1 MKYAHKDIKSYRR
14 EVLFAHEFSS
24 AEIVPVNISLYN
36 KWARHSEP
44 VMMTALYTALIQYW
58 LANTSYMI
66 FPINHPIKPMKM
78 VIIELNYLNY
88 YGN

>member
-1 MKYAHKDIKSYRR
+1 M
-14 EVLFAHEFSS
+14 LLAHEINS
-24 AEIVPVNISLYN
+24 EKLLPLDISLYN

-44 VMMTALYTALIQYW
+44 ILITALHTALLQYY

-66 FPINHPIKPMKM
+66 FPINHPIKPVKM

-88 YGN
+88 YNN